1 MKTLKELHYH
11 IERMKREI
19 PFIKN
24 QRDLD
29 NHVAT
34 INTMINAGNDLQL
47 LLDNGINTD
56 VFERMVLGRLYIQMR
71 AYSPRTEVVP
81 IDYIYD
87 QIIDEIT
94 LPIHLHREKIIQFMQ
109 GKDLDQYINML
120 PLKNEDSPYGPDI
133 DFTGMDK
140 KTIIEISNNFSKCLT
155 GAEEHYN
162 QRMDEM
168 IQQLK
173 FLIEIDGID

>member
-1 MKTLKELHYH
+1 MKTIKELQFH

-24 QRDLD
+24 QKDLD
-29 NHVAT
+29 NHVAV

-47 LLDNGINTD
+47 LLDNGVNTD
-56 VFERMVLGRLYIQMR
+56 VFERMALGRLYIQMR

-87 QIIDEIT
+87 QMIDEIR
-94 LPIHLHREKIIQFMQ
+94 LPVHLHREKIIQFMQ
-109 GKDLDQYINML
+109 EKDFDQYINLL
-120 PLKNEDSPYGPDI
+120 PLKNKDSVYGPEI
-133 DFTGMDK
+133 DFKGMDA

-155 GAEEHYN
+155 GSEAFYN
-162 QRMDEM
+162 DRIDEM
-168 IQQLK
+168 IEQLK